1 MAEVPAY
8 WGEERTGTVRIEPR
22 GGWTEVTLIC
32 RRDDRGL
39 FRGFLR
45 CAGGEVPLGVLV
57 PEGDAMRAARRL
69 ASAELAALGPP
80 LRGESRMSFPFTRDS
95 DGWLPVT
102 DGFFRRRFLGTLR
115 HTEGALWRPAEEGR
129 QLALPWDCGA
139 PFPLVE
145 LLCFVRVAE
154 IRRSLFGLILFD
166 GGELP
171 RMPG

>member
-1 MAEVPAY
+1 MELPVS
-8 WGEERTGTVRIEPR
+8 WGEEQTGIVKLEER
-22 GGWTEVTLIC
+22 GGWTEISMAC

-45 CAGGEVPLGVLV
+45 CAGAEVPLGVLV
-57 PEGDAMRAARRL
+57 PEGGTMTAARRV
-69 ASAELAALGPP
+69 ASAELAAMGSP
-80 LRGESRMSFPFTRDS
+80 LRGESRMSFPFTRGS

-102 DGFFRRRFLGTLR
+102 DGFFHRRFLGTLQR
-115 HTEGALWRPAEEGR
+115 TEGALWRPMEDGR
-129 QLALPWDCGA
+129 QLALPWDCGV
-139 PFPLVE
+139 PFPLME

-171 RMPG
+171 RMPR